1 MPPSSIIYLCSYWP
15 IMKRFPF
22 FGSGDCLQT
31 VNCKDQGVER
41 LKNFGCELRTTKS
54 RLCWPSIHT
63 WQRSREATEACELA
77 WHPNSGFV
85 VVAQD
90 LGHLHHCDG
99 AGKPVPLHEG
109 SCMFYRHCVQTVHV
123 IYGQNLSLGGTIGL
137 HTKKIKDT
145 FGWCSLHLALAA
157 QGRHPGHRCDW
168 RGHLEA
174 CNGQGRW
181 GSRWNERIKEMKSL
195 YFFGLH
201 FLV

>member
-1 MPPSSIIYLCSYWP
+1 MPPSSISYLCSSWP

-77 WHPNSGFV
+77 WHPNSVFA

-99 AGKPVPLHEG
+99 AGKPVPLHEV
-109 SCMFYRHCVQTVHV
+109 SCMFYKNCIQTVHV
-123 IYGQNLSLGGTIGL
+123 IYGQNLSLGGTIG
-137 HTKKIKDT
+137 HTMKNLKDT
-145 FGWCSLHLALAA
+145 FCWCSSHPRHWLPRADIPGTVVIDEDTLRPAT
-157 QGRHPGHRCDW
+157 GR
-168 RGHLEA
+168 A
-174 CNGQGRW
+174 
-181 GSRWNERIKEMKSL
+181 SRWNERIKEMKSL
-195 YFFGLH
+195 
-201 FLV
+201 